1 MAKKGGYYLCNNC
14 GYETVRWMGRCP
26 SCDQWNTMQEYREPA
41 LGKTRVAGEKAQV
54 LAITGVKTAKEQRTV
69 TGIGELDRV
78 LGGGIVPGSL
88 VLVGGE
94 PGIGKS
100 TLLLQAAAALA
111 RTVAP
116 VLYFTGEESP
126 RQVSMRAHRLSTLDD
141 NLLLLAAHDY
151 TDLEEAVASH
161 KPGFVIVDSIQTIY
175 HPQLSASPGTVSQV
189 RECTAQL
196 MRLAKQTGAAVFL
209 VGHVTKE
216 GSLAGP
222 KTLEHMVDCVLYFE
236 GDRHHL
242 FRLLRCV
249 KNRFGSTNEI
259 GVFLMGSAGLEQ
271 VANPSELFMS
281 RRKGNLPGSVV
292 AATIE
297 GSRALLVEVQSLV
310 AATGFGNPRRTADG
324 IDNNRLALLL
334 AVLEKRGG
342 LHLHSHDAYVK
353 VVGGVQISE
362 PAVDLAVL
370 LAIASAFRDRPVNK
384 GLVALGEVG
393 LTGEIRPVP
402 RVGQRLREA
411 AKLGFDRAVL
421 PEGCDTEGERG
432 IELHH
437 VADISQALDAAF
449 GGDAG
454 G

>member
-1 MAKKGGYYLCNNC
+1 MEEFRESGTGGDKFPHT
-14 GYETVRWMGRCP
+14 E
-26 SCDQWNTMQEYREPA
+26 A
-41 LGKTRVAGEKAQV
+41 AQV
-54 LAITGVKTAKEQRTV
+54 MPITGVETAAGQRIE

-88 VLVGGE
+88 ILVGGE

-111 RTVAP
+111 GKAAP

-126 RQVSMRAHRLSTLDD
+126 SQVSLRAHRLSALDD
-141 NLLLLAAHDY
+141 NLLLLTAHDY
-151 TDLEEAVASH
+151 TALEQAVASH
-161 KPGFVIVDSIQTIY
+161 KPGFIIIDSIQTIY

-189 RECTAQL
+189 RECTIHL
-196 MRLAKQTGAAVFL
+196 MRLAKQTGAAVLL

-259 GVFLMGSAGLEQ
+259 GVFLMSATGLKQ

-281 RRKGNLPGSVV
+281 QRGGNLPGSVI
-292 AATIE
+292 AATVE
-297 GSRALLVEVQSLV
+297 GSRSLLVEVQSLV

-324 IDNNRLALLL
+324 IDYNRLALLL

-353 VVGGVQISE
+353 VVGGVQLTE

-370 LAIASAFRDRPVNK
+370 LAIASAFRERPVKK
-384 GLVALGEVG
+384 GLIALGEVG

-402 RVGQRLREA
+402 RVGQRLQEA
-411 AKLGFDRAVL
+411 AKLGFACAVL
-421 PEGCDTEGERG
+421 PSSCDEGGIAG
-432 IELHH
+432 IELLH
-437 VADISQALDAAF
+437 VDDTTQALNVAF
-449 GGDAG
+449 GGNSDG
-454 G
+454 